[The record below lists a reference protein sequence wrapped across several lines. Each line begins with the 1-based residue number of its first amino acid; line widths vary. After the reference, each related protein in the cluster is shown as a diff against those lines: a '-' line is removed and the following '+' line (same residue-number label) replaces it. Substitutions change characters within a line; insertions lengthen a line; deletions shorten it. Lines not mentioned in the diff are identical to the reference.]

1 MQDLPPALAEYI
13 QVINRLFKNIETL
26 IGQFEQSCE
35 RLDLELA
42 MSLASR
48 LSETWVEL
56 APPMLVYVRS
66 YPEWEAGAPCGEII
80 LEQATYWTD
89 CTRKVLKVLAEGRTH
104 TDGADNDF
112 VLNHTRRGLNRLR
125 ALEFAF

>member
-104 TDGADNDF
+104 TDGGDDDF